1 MTWYEL
7 AIGLIAAKFFWI
19 VIGSTMAE
27 LKERRERD

>member
-7 AIGLIAAKFFWI
+7 AFGLIAAKFFWI
-19 VIGSTMAE
+19 VLGAALAE